1 MILHLCTKN
10 DNHMMYGS
18 SYIESNRQIFFV
30 IWDYFNNPKNQ
41 SFEKMKKNG
50 GINILYM
57 CTIIDNIVM
66 YDFWSIERN
75 RQILLSFWVI
85 SCPFTL
91 LTTQKIKILIIWNNV
106 LEILSLYTIVPKLK
120 ISWCLVPEISRHD
133 RQIFFLLLDHFL
145 PFYPTNNPKGLD
157 FEKWKNV
164 LEILSFYTSVPKI
177 MIICCTVPQI
187 WHVTNVIL
195 FFILGYFLPFY
206 PPNSTKN
213 QN

>member
-50 GINILYM
+50 DINILYM

-120 ISWCLVPEISRHD
+120 ISWCLVPEISRHN

-145 PFYPTNNPKGLD
+145 PF
-157 FEKWKNV
+157 
-164 LEILSFYTSVPKI
+164 
-177 MIICCTVPQI
+177 
-187 WHVTNVIL
+187 
-195 FFILGYFLPFY
+195 
-206 PPNSTKN
+206 
-213 QN
+213 